1 MTLQS
6 QTTGDKS
13 RFVVCNTI
21 HSRVASDGG
30 WWCWCLRCV
39 VFLCDVLSNHTSHD
53 KVQKIEIGREKAF
66 SEVQSTLPFVQ
77 GND

>member
-1 MTLQS
+1 MILQS
-6 QTTGDKS
+6 QTTGDKIKIRGS
-13 RFVVCNTI
+13 RGHNI

-53 KVQKIEIGREKAF
+53 KVRKIEIGREKAF
-66 SEVQSTLPFVQ
+66 F
-77 GND
+77 